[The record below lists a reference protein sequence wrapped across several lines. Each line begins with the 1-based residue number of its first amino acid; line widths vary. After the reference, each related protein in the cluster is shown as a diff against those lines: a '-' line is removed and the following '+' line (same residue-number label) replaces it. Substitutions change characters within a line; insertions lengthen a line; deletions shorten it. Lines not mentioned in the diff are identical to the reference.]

1 MTEVTTVYDRF
12 TALAKRAM
20 VAARDAAA
28 SIGHDFI
35 GTEHLLIGLGQTA
48 GTASEALRAQGVELD
63 RLRAEVERQMAARGV
78 AATHGAAAT
87 DALATLGIDV
97 VEIRRRADA
106 SFGAGSFQ
114 FPRPAFSLSA
124 KHAVKASLDY
134 ARELGQE
141 RIDTE
146 HLLLGVLTDETDTS
160 MHALTQLS
168 VDVAALRRTLTSRS
182 ADG

>member
-12 TALAKRAM
+12 TALAKRAI

-28 SIGHDFI
+28 SLGHDFI
-35 GTEHLLIGLGQTA
+35 GTEHLLIGLAQTSGAA
-48 GTASEALRAQGVELD
+48 GEVLRARGVELD

-78 AATHGAAAT
+78 AATRGTAAT

-114 FPRPAFSLSA
+114 FPRPAFRLSA
-124 KHAVKASLDY
+124 KRAIKASLEQ
-134 ARELGQE
+134 AREVGQE

-146 HLLLGVLTDETDTS
+146 HLLLGVLADGSDATLEVLAS
-160 MHALTQLS
+160 LGI
-168 VDVAALRRTLTSRS
+168 DVAGLRRTVLSR
-182 ADG
+182 ATEG

>member
-1 MTEVTTVYDRF
+1 
-12 TALAKRAM
+12 LAKRVL

-28 SIGHDFI
+28 SLGPDFI
-35 GTEHLLIGLGQTA
+35 GTEHLLIGLAQTA
-48 GTASEALRAQGVELD
+48 GAAGEVLRARGVELG
-63 RLRAEVERQMAARGV
+63 RLRAEVERQMAARGI
-78 AATHGAAAT
+78 AATHGAAAR

-124 KHAVKASLDY
+124 KRAIKAALEQ
-134 ARELGQE
+134 AREVGQE

-146 HLLLGVLTDETDTS
+146 HLLAGVLADESDAAVEVLA
-160 MHALTQLS
+160 ALGI
-168 VDVAALRRTLTSRS
+168 DAAALRRSLVSRMAGTDAS
-182 ADG
+182 S